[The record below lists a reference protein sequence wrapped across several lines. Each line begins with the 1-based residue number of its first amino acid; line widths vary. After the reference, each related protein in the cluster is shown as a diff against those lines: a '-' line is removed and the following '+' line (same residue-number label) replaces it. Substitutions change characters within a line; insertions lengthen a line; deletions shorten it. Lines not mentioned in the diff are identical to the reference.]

1 MASWKAQLCSKVV
14 DAPFFRYEQPFPDTG
29 LGQVEP
35 RLKAIQTG
43 SLALDTASFTLAFKS
58 LCTDAEGAVFVQR
71 DDVAGAF
78 SRHDGSERV
87 LACTSVWDQN
97 SGDSDAL
104 CEWILLTSVV
114 SSIADLIGK
123 S

>member
-1 MASWKAQLCSKVV
+1 MV
-14 DAPFFRYEQPFPDTG
+14 DTPFFWNTQPFPDVG

-35 RLKAIQTG
+35 RLNAMQMG
-43 SLALDTASFTLAFKS
+43 SLALDTASFTLALTS
-58 LCTDAEGAVFVQR
+58 LFAGAEGAVLVLR

-78 SRHDGSERV
+78 SRRDDSERV
-87 LACTSVWDQN
+87 LVGTAVWDQY
-97 SGDSDAL
+97 SGDSDAR

-114 SSIADLIGK
+114 SNMAARIGR